1 MMNEQ
6 SRERI
11 FARLNAANR
20 QPLTKGPQA
29 ADMPVKK
36 YNRQEK
42 IENLKKLMEA
52 MRTEVHVTDTAHW
65 VNKLEEVL
73 KTRNVK
79 TLLYGPRTEIGAA
92 LQQRR
97 QQTGNDLPD
106 LVPFDR
112 EVEHL
117 KQTVFSVEAGITSTH
132 GAIAEIGALILWSS
146 TDEPRQISLV
156 PPIHVSVLLADNIY
170 NTFLEVMQKENWA
183 GGMPTNAF
191 LISGPSKTA
200 DIELTLAFGVH
211 GPKEL
216 IVLVVD
222 DEGLAQ
228 ESGSGNAEGGKT
240 ENRKEDRSR
249 IGADEN
255 RDSENENEQGDLY
268 RSRRNEL

>member
-1 MMNEQ
+1 MNEQ
-6 SRERI
+6 PRERI

-20 QPLTKGPQA
+20 QRLTNGPQA
-29 ADMPVKK
+29 ADMPAKK
-36 YNRQEK
+36 YSRPEK

-65 VNKLEEVL
+65 LNKLADVL
-73 KTRNVK
+73 KSRSVK

-92 LQQRR
+92 LQQA
-97 QQTGNDLPD
+97 GNGLPE

-117 KQTVFSVEAGITSTH
+117 KETVFNVDAGITSTH
-132 GAIAEIGALILWSS
+132 GAIAELGALILWSS
-146 TDEPRQISLV
+146 AEEPRQISLV
-156 PPIHVSVLLADNIY
+156 PPIHVCVLLADNIY
-170 NTFLEVMQKENWA
+170 DTFLEVMQKENWA

-228 ESGSGNAEGGKT
+228 EVGSGNAEGGKT
-240 ENRKEDRSR
+240 EKREEGRSR

>member
-1 MMNEQ
+1 MSEHAREKIF
-6 SRERI
+6 SR
-11 FARLNAANR
+11 LKAADR
-20 QPLTKGPQA
+20 QPLTPGPQTVA
-29 ADMPVKK
+29 LPVKT
-36 YNRQEK
+36 YSRQEK

-52 MRTEVHVTDTAHW
+52 MRTEVHVTDAAHW
-65 VNKLEEVL
+65 LDKLEEVL
-73 KTRNVK
+73 KTRSVK

-97 QQTGNDLPD
+97 QQAGNDLPE
-106 LVPFDR
+106 LAPFDR

-117 KQTVFSVEAGITSTH
+117 KETVFNVDAGITSTY
-132 GAIAEIGALILWSS
+132 GAIAELGALILWSS
-146 TDEPRQISLV
+146 AEEPRQISLV
-156 PPIHVSVLLADNIY
+156 PPIHVSVLFADNIY
-170 NTFLEVMQKENWA
+170 DTFLEVMQKENWA

-228 ESGSGNAEGGKT
+228 EVGSGNAEGGKT
-240 ENRKEDRSR
+240 EKREEDRSR
-249 IGADEN
+249 IGANGN